1 VRTAVVQT
9 AEPALVDALTGY
21 TIALTAARRREEFG
35 AALERRGARIVY
47 APAIQIVPLA
57 DDSELRAAT
66 ERCLDERPEIV
77 VATTGIGFRGWMD
90 TAETWGLGEPL
101 IGVLRGAI
109 IVSRGPKASG
119 AIRATGLR
127 EQWSPES
134 ESSAEV
140 LSHLLA
146 AGVAGKR
153 VVVQLHGEPLPA
165 LVDGLRDGGAEVI
178 ELPVYRWVP
187 PEDAAPLARLV
198 EAVSVGGV
206 DAVAFTSAPAAL
218 SFLEAAEQMHLLPAV
233 CKALRGPV
241 VAAAV
246 GPVTAAPLECADIP
260 YISPTRFR
268 LGALVREI
276 VEQLPARLGQ
286 RLPLAGHDV
295 EIRGHAVLVDGGLV
309 ALPASSMA
317 LLRALATRPGH
328 VVSRRELL
336 NLTGATDEHAV
347 EVAVGRLRTALG
359 DARMIRTV
367 VKRGYR
373 LDCEPSAPG
382 R

>member
-1 VRTAVVQT
+1 MVES
-9 AEPALVDALTGY
+9 AEPPIVDALTGY
-21 TIALTAARRREEFG
+21 TIALTAARRRDEFG
-35 AALERRGARIVY
+35 AALERRGARLVY

-57 DDSELRAAT
+57 DDAQLRAAT
-66 ERCLDERPEIV
+66 EHCLSERPDIL

-90 TAETWGLGEPL
+90 AAETWGVADKLVD
-101 IGVLRGAI
+101 VLAGAAI
-109 IVSRGPKASG
+109 LSRGPKASG

-153 VVVQLHGEPLPA
+153 IVVQLHGEPLPG
-165 LVDGLRDGGAEVI
+165 LVDGLRDAGADVI
-178 ELPVYRWVP
+178 EVPVYRWIP
-187 PEDAAPLARLV
+187 PEDQTPLARLI

-218 SFLEAAEQMHLLPAV
+218 SFLQATAEMRLLPAV
-233 CKALRGPV
+233 LQALRGPV

-246 GPVTAAPLECADIP
+246 GPVTAAPLARADIP
-260 YISPTRFR
+260 YITPARFR

-276 VEQLPARLGQ
+276 VEQVPARLGQ
-286 RLPLAGHDV
+286 RLQAAGHEL
-295 EIRGHAVLVDGGLV
+295 EIRGHAVVVDGSFV
-309 ALPASSMA
+309 TLPASSMA
-317 LLRALATRPGH
+317 LLRALAVRPGH
-328 VVSRRELL
+328 VVSRRDLL

-359 DARMIRTV
+359 DPGVIRTV

-373 LDCEPSAPG
+373 LECEPTPTT